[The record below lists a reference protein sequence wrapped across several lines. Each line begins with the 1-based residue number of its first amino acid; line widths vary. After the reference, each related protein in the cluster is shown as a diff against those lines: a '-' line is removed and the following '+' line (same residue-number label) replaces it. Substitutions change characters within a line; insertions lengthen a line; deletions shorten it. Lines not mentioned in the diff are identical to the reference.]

1 MTKLRVADEIGAAFP
16 HLAVAAVVATDLEGG
31 EPWEDAEALLAGLER
46 AAAAGGWQP
55 PAETDPLLAS
65 WHAAYRAFGT
75 NPRRFRPSV
84 DALGRRLAKSGR
96 LPRVNAAV
104 DAYNAVSLT
113 HGVPAGA
120 FDLAAVRGG
129 ITLRFA
135 TGEETFTPLG
145 EPETAE
151 PVRAGE
157 VIYADENADGPAVLT
172 RHWNHRDSDRTK
184 VTPDSRHVV
193 FLLETVDPDAGPKA
207 LDQAADQLASLLGP
221 RAGSVATHLLTPAG
235 PAATLG

>member
-1 MTKLRVADEIGAAFP
+1 MTELRVADEICEAFP
-16 HLAVAAVVATDLEGG
+16 HLAVAAVVATELRGG
-31 EPWEDAEALLAGLER
+31 ETWQDAEALLAGLER
-46 AAAAGGWQP
+46 AAADGDWQP
-55 PAETDPLLAS
+55 LAETDPLLGS
-65 WHAAYRAFGT
+65 WQAAYRAFGT
-75 NPRRFRPSV
+75 NPRRMRPSV

-96 LPRVNAAV
+96 LPRVNPAV
-104 DAYNAVSLT
+104 DAYNAVSVT

-120 FDLAAVRGG
+120 FDLAAVRGD

-135 TGEETFTPLG
+135 TGEETFAPLG

-157 VIYADENADGPAVLT
+157 AIYADEADSAAVLT

-207 LDQAADQLASLLGP
+207 LDQAAEQLAALLGP
-221 RAGSVATHLLTPAG
+221 RAGSVGTHLLTPAA
-235 PAATLG
+235 PAASLS